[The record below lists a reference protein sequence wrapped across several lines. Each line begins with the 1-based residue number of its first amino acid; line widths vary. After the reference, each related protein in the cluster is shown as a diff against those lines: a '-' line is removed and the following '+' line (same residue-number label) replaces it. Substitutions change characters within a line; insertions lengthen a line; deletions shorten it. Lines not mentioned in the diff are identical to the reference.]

1 MDCCGSDGV
10 ADVGVGVAAVVG
22 EARELE
28 RLLGSG
34 AMRRVDR
41 DA

>member
-1 MDCCGSDGV
+1 MNCCGSDGV
-10 ADVGVGVAAVVG
+10 ADVSVGVAVVVG

-28 RLLGSG
+28 RLLRSG
-34 AMRRVDR
+34 ATRRVDR